1 MSNFALDVNSSQGDI
16 VSSLNYALSN
26 LGTASAYS
34 SGNVLTANVQTGA
47 ITTGGNTVA
56 YLYQYMNVAYGNSA
70 TGSGF
75 TSNSYHTT
83 YYGIHNNTAN
93 VADTNPADY
102 QWTQVSGGFGTTKQL
117 YYQTLGGRQISF
129 DVNTVAPKYFSPVQ
143 DNTPIN
149 LDIVTGTTGS
159 SGISTYY
166 YPVYATG
173 NTVPYTPVSINGT
186 GNWNFGTKVGIPPL
200 DPIYQNPPISTF
212 SINVP
217 TGWTSYSNVI
227 NGYTYYTIF
236 PANVNSQYGTGN
248 LTITGNSAPVD
259 IFVVGSGGI
268 PSQLWST
275 TAPGFDYA
283 TGGSGG
289 QTSFISNVKL
299 GTGTYNLKF
308 SQPYFPPVPGTG
320 NPPPFPTWY
329 GGNVAITYSNST
341 PILSSLGGN
350 TLARYGWQDE
360 YFTIQGN
367 VSGGFG
373 NGGANPPPGG
383 WGGINGAGG
392 APDPWGGVITWVGQ
406 PAANGLAFFGA
417 GAGGIYNFNTLPP
430 YPLTGVGGLGGA
442 GNALPYGVSTTAG
455 CYGLPGSGGGGAWRG
470 GNFSGVVDLLTQG
483 SGAIIIRKYP
493 DQSLYTPTTWSN
505 LQPNTGSISSNTVV
519 WISSALATS
528 NTATGNAT
536 SLSWTMPAQIS
547 GNAGV
552 NGANGT
558 PGVSTYSFTVY
569 TASSTQPSTPQA
581 NTGSWNFS
589 TNSGTAPLGTGFSQ
603 NFDYTITWNT
613 QANTSYTTRSDTI
626 GNISYFTTFA
636 TGFSPFNNNAYPN
649 VYPTFTVNSA
659 YGSISANLFL
669 VGQGGNGGSLVP
681 TPLLTGYEAYGG
693 NGGSTVY
700 QSNVIIPN
708 GTYTVVTGI
717 SWAPGIQEVPGT
729 SLHSGPY
736 NGTVIADTVF
746 AYSGS
751 THGTSYIVGNT
762 SIIYGPGNVGGLGG
776 GYTTT
781 SSPSNGAPGV
791 LIPMPDVTWVGVY
804 DSSQGGY
811 TVGGGGGGVSTSGNL
826 GLGSDGGGNA
836 VSGVNPNT
844 GNLQIGAASQQN
856 GSGGGGG
863 ATNVENDYFTSHGG
877 ELGFYGPY
885 GGQGSFIMQV
895 NNVGT
900 GWVLSP
906 PNPQPNEVVW
916 SSTAIATT
924 SNANVAVTNLTWST
938 PSQVSGQR
946 GVFSS
951 AYVVTPSD
959 PTFYTA
965 TQFTANFSA
974 PRTNTTPPIG
984 TGYTPITGD
993 TATFTYR
1000 PTNTVVTKTFYANLN
1015 QWLSANTQ
1023 VISGNLFV
1031 SNSITASALIT
1042 TDVYPLNIISQN
1054 ATIGNIQSPGF
1065 WMQASTGNAR
1075 FGGNISIG
1083 NNLIVGNNALFG
1095 NNMIIGNSLAVGN
1108 NASIGNNLTV
1118 GNNTVIGN
1126 SLGIG
1131 NNAIVGNA
1139 MAIGNYLTVGT
1150 NASIGNNLFIGNNA
1164 IIGNSASIGANLIV
1178 GQSASIGNN
1187 LIVGNN
1193 AVIGGNLTILGL
1205 VSGGNLSAN
1214 VVNTTNIA
1222 YNAITAT
1229 QMAPLSIASTALQSA
1244 SLLSRMFAPNSV
1256 PPSALSP
1263 AASVQLITVIDSSGT
1278 SISDPTLDEFY
1289 DFGPTV
1295 TVTVNPGDQILIS
1308 VTGTAILG
1316 FDDTVPYVSEFT
1328 TTFKIIGTNPDSSVN
1343 GSGEQIAYWMTWAE
1357 FNADVQT
1364 NYQTV
1369 EHTFTATQAG
1379 TMTFSL
1385 QFAYGYTD
1393 NKGAEPNSL
1402 SQDGATT
1409 MVALL
1414 APYTG

>member
-149 LDIVTGTTGS
+149 LDIVTGTTGANGT

-217 TGWTSYSNVI
+217 AGWTSYSNVI

-259 IFVVGSGGI
+259 IFTVGSGGI
-268 PSQLWST
+268 PSQTWST
-275 TAPGFDYA
+275 TAPGDYYA

-350 TLARYGWQDE
+350 TLARYGYQDE
-360 YFTIQGN
+360 YLTILGN

-470 GNFSGVVDLLTQG
+470 GNFSGVDDLLTQG

-519 WISSALATS
+519 WVSSALATS

-547 GNAGV
+547 GNTGA

-569 TASSTQPSTPQA
+569 TASPTQPSTPQA

-589 TNSGTAPLGTGFSQ
+589 TNSGTAPL
-603 NFDYTITWNT
+603 
-613 QANTSYTTRSDTI
+613 
-626 GNISYFTTFA
+626 
-636 TGFSPFNNNAYPN
+636 
-649 VYPTFTVNSA
+649 
-659 YGSISANLFL
+659 
-669 VGQGGNGGSLVP
+669 
-681 TPLLTGYEAYGG
+681 
-693 NGGSTVY
+693 
-700 QSNVIIPN
+700 
-708 GTYTVVTGI
+708 
-717 SWAPGIQEVPGT
+717 
-729 SLHSGPY
+729 
-736 NGTVIADTVF
+736 
-746 AYSGS
+746 
-751 THGTSYIVGNT
+751 
-762 SIIYGPGNVGGLGG
+762 
-776 GYTTT
+776 
-781 SSPSNGAPGV
+781 
-791 LIPMPDVTWVGVY
+791 
-804 DSSQGGY
+804 
-811 TVGGGGGGVSTSGNL
+811 
-826 GLGSDGGGNA
+826 
-836 VSGVNPNT
+836 
-844 GNLQIGAASQQN
+844 
-856 GSGGGGG
+856 
-863 ATNVENDYFTSHGG
+863 
-877 ELGFYGPY
+877 
-885 GGQGSFIMQV
+885 
-895 NNVGT
+895 GT

-1042 TDVYPLNIISQN
+1042 TDVYPLNITSQN

-1126 SLGIG
+1126 SLAVGNNASIGNNLTVGNNTVIGNSLDIG

-1178 GQSASIGNN
+1178 GQSASIGAN

-1229 QMAPLSIASTALQSA
+1229 QMAPLSIASAALQSA

-1289 DFGPTV
+1289 DFGPSV
-1295 TVTVNPGDQILIS
+1295 TLTVNPGDQILIS
-1308 VTGTAILG
+1308 VTGTAILD

-1343 GSGEQIAYWMTWAE
+1343 DSGEQIAYWMNWAE
-1357 FNADVQT
+1357 FDASVQT

-1393 NKGAEPNSL
+1393 NLGADPNAL
-1402 SQDGATT
+1402 RQDGATT
-1409 MVALL
+1409 MVGLL

>member
-75 TSNSYHTT
+75 TSNSYYTT

-117 YYQTLGGRQISF
+117 YYQTLGGRQINF

-149 LDIVTGTTGS
+149 LDIVTGTTGANGT

-166 YPVYATG
+166 YPVYTTG
-173 NTVPYTPVSINGT
+173 NVQPFTPQANT
-186 GNWNFGTKVGIPPL
+186 GSYNFGTSVGIPPL
-200 DPIYQNPPISTF
+200 DPWYSLPKPSTF
-212 SINVP
+212 TITVP
-217 TGWTSYSNVI
+217 TGWNVYSNVV
-227 NGYTYYTIF
+227 NLDTYYTIF
-236 PANVNSQYGTGN
+236 PPIPLNGYTANIGN
-248 LTITGNSAPVD
+248 LIISGNTATID
-259 IFVVGSGGI
+259 IFTVG
-268 PSQLWST
+268 
-275 TAPGFDYA
+275 
-283 TGGSGG
+283 GG
-289 QTSFISNVKL
+289 QTGSGAQSGSGYTEYTNGGGGGGVNFISNISA
-299 GTGTYNLKF
+299 TPGTYGLDF
-308 SQPYFPPVPGTG
+308 GPALFP
-320 NPPPFPTWY
+320 NY
-329 GGNVAITYSNST
+329 GGNVSFLYPNNQ
-341 PILSSLGGN
+341 PIIGSLGGEVV
-350 TLARYGWQDE
+350 YGDGP
-360 YFTIQGN
+360 I
-367 VSGGFG
+367 GGF
-373 NGGANPPPGG
+373 ANYDNSYSGT
-383 WGGINGAGG
+383 INGTDGVA
-392 APDPWGGVITWVGQ
+392 DPWGVVTWVGQ
-406 PAANGLAFFGA
+406 RAANGVAFFGA
-417 GAGGIYNFNTLPP
+417 GGGASSYNGTS
-430 YPLTGVGGLGGA
+430 YAYGVGGLGGG
-442 GNALPYGVSTTAG
+442 GNAATSSAG
-455 CYGLPGSGGGGAWRG
+455 LAGSGGGGGG
-470 GNFSGVVDLLTQG
+470 GNLAGGGALPNNGSSGV
-483 SGAIIIRKYP
+483 IIIRKHA
-493 DQSLYTPTTWSN
+493 DQSTYTPTTWSN
-505 LQPNTGSISSNTVV
+505 TQPNTGSISSNTVV

-536 SLSWTMPAQIS
+536 SLSWTIPAQIS

-581 NTGSWNFS
+581 NTGSWNFN

-636 TGFSPFNNNAYPN
+636 TGFSPYDNSVYPPN

-669 VGQGGNGGSLVP
+669 VGQGGCGGSLVP
-681 TPLLTGYEAYGG
+681 TPLSTGYEAYGG
-693 NGGSTVY
+693 NGGSTLY

-717 SWAPGIQEVPGT
+717 SWAPGIEEVQGT

-736 NGTVIADTVF
+736 NGTVIADTGF

-751 THGTSYIVGNT
+751 IHGTSYIVGNT

-863 ATNVENDYFTSHGG
+863 ATNVENDYFTSHVGR
-877 ELGFYGPY
+877 LGFYGPY

-1095 NNMIIGNSLAVGN
+1095 NNMIIGNSLAVGSN
-1108 NASIGNNLTV
+1108 TVIGNSLTV

-1126 SLGIG
+1126 SLDIG

-1222 YNAITAT
+1222 YNAITAS

-1244 SLLSRMFAPNSV
+1244 SLLSRMFTANSV
-1256 PPSALSP
+1256 PANALSP
-1263 AASVQLITVIDSSGT
+1263 AASVQLVTVIDSGGT

-1295 TVTVNPGDQILIS
+1295 TLTVNPGDQILIS
-1308 VTGTAILG
+1308 VTGTALLV
-1316 FDDTVPYVSEFT
+1316 FDDNVPYVTEFT

-1343 GSGEQIAYWMTWAE
+1343 DSGEQIAYWMNWADYS
-1357 FNADVQT
+1357 NGVQT
-1364 NYQTV
+1364 NYQAV

-1385 QFAYGYTD
+1385 QFAYGYTQ
-1393 NKGAEPNSL
+1393 NLGAVPNAL
-1402 SQDGATT
+1402 EQDGATT